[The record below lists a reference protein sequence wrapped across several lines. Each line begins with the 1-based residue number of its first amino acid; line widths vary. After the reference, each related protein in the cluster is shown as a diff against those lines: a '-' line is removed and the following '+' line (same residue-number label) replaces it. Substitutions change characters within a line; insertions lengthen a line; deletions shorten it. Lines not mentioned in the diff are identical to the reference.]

1 MVEGA
6 NMRLG
11 PLLRLAKNL
20 RGVIYVGDART
31 SRRGLYWVK
40 KRFQYRAVGY
50 TRATRAKLDD
60 IGEADALGKNP
71 FRRLMAPSEPIE
83 GLLDLARDAAAD
95 PELAECMLLA
105 SLHISPLFI
114 LSSAVAEDLLEVS
127 LHTMDA
133 SPQEDKDLKKHLR
146 ILNYAI
152 LDSHGTSSPR
162 NAEALARAC
171 REAAA
176 GGDGCAERL
185 LGHALD
191 KEREMSEADCEKR
204 FWRLD
209 EWRDEDVAATVFY
222 LHPLRLLRPL
232 LDRESLHELDHL
244 LEEHMVE
251 VEPCLNVM
259 PAHVIRRKG

>member
-1 MVEGA
+1 
-6 NMRLG
+6 MRLG
-11 PLLRLAKNL
+11 PLLRLSKNL

-31 SRRGLYWVK
+31 SRQGLYWVK

-50 TRATRAKLDD
+50 TRSSRHKLSEV
-60 IGEADALGKNP
+60 GEADALGKNP
-71 FRRLMAPSEPIE
+71 FRRLMVPSEPIAM
-83 GLLDLARDAAAD
+83 LIDLARDVVPD

-114 LSSAVAEDLLEVS
+114 LSPEVAEDLSEFS
-127 LHTMDA
+127 LYTMEA
-133 SPQEDKDLKKHLR
+133 SPQDDDDLKKHLR
-146 ILNYAI
+146 ILDYAI

-162 NAEALARAC
+162 CADALARAC

-185 LGHALD
+185 LVHALD
-191 KEREMSEADCEKR
+191 KEREMCGADCEKR

-209 EWRDEDVAATVFY
+209 EWRDEDIASTVFY

-232 LDRESLHELDHL
+232 LDRERLHELDHL
-244 LEEHMVE
+244 MKEHQEE

-259 PAHVIRRKG
+259 PAHVIRRKD